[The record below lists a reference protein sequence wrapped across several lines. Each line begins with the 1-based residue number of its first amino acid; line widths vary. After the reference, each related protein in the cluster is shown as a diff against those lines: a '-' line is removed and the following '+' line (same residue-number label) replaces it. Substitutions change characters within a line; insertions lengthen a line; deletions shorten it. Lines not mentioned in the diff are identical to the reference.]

1 MRKSLLCLLLN
12 FFVIAP
18 QIANAAEEALLGAG
32 NLAIKIDGLVKSP
45 NLSWRTWSGIQNIL
59 KSLDSGLRRNDAL
72 KEFQTFYE
80 TIKVDFIKFTDDIS
94 VFLDKLFWCQYAVG
108 CRWFFDN
115 YFRLGMVF
123 KGTIYGQTKV
133 KAASYQ

>member
-45 NLSWRTWSGIQNIL
+45 NLS
-59 KSLDSGLRRNDAL
+59 
-72 KEFQTFYE
+72 
-80 TIKVDFIKFTDDIS
+80 
-94 VFLDKLFWCQYAVG
+94 
-108 CRWFFDN
+108 
-115 YFRLGMVF
+115 
-123 KGTIYGQTKV
+123 
-133 KAASYQ
+133 